1 MMKKLHSISSIVAII
16 LVTIFALQNTAI
28 VEIKLLFWS
37 FSAQIALLVV
47 ILIGLGFIL
56 GLLFSSLSK
65 HKEKDEAEQPE

>member
-1 MMKKLHSISSIVAII
+1 MKKLHSISSIIVIL

-28 VEIKLLFWS
+28 VEIKLLFWG

-56 GLLFSSLSK
+56 GLLFSSFSK
-65 HKEKDEAEQPE
+65 HKDKNNIDSPE

>member
-1 MMKKLHSISSIVAII
+1 MKKLHSISSIVVII

-28 VEIKLLFWS
+28 VEIKLLFWG

-56 GLLFSSLSK
+56 GLLFSNFSK
-65 HKEKDEAEQPE
+65 HKEKDNSNQPE